1 MSKIKSSILS
11 ISVLLFMSQNIIAD
25 DLNWWR
31 EARFGLFIHWGLY
44 AVPAGSW
51 NGETDHAE
59 WIRTTAEIPIDVYD
73 KFRDKF
79 NPTEFNA
86 DEWVKMAKNAGMEYI
101 VITSKHHDGFCLFD
115 SEFTDF
121 DIMSTPFKRDIIKEL
136 ADAAH
141 KEGIKICW
149 YHSIMDWHHPD
160 YLPRRSWEEESRP
173 VDGTDFDRYVSYM
186 KNQLRELV
194 ENYGDIGVLWFDG
207 EWEDTWNHVRGK
219 DLYKYVK
226 SLQPTIIINNRV
238 DKGRSGMAGLTK
250 EGEYVGDFGTPEQ
263 EIPPT
268 GLPGI
273 DWETCMTMNDH
284 WGYNKNDNNWKSS
297 KDLIQKLVDI
307 ASKGGNF
314 LLNVGPTA
322 KGLFPQESI
331 ERLKDIGNWMKEN
344 SESIYGTS
352 ASSFEKLTWGRSTQ
366 RKIYGGTRLYLH
378 VFDWPED
385 GILSIPGITNKIKKA
400 YLLSDTDKEIKFKRN
415 GVDLTL
421 SVPQTAPNKI
431 NSVIVLDIDGS
442 PDIVY
447 APEIKSNQN
456 VFIDTLHVTLSSNSY
471 KSEIHFTL
479 DGSTPDI
486 NSPIYEKPILLTETS
501 FVKAAAFRDDT
512 RVSPY
517 TEKSFNRDY
526 NADRKVNGLKYEYY
540 EGNWE
545 NLPDFKNYNPI
556 KVGRTFQV
564 NLKTIPTKEEYFGVQ
579 LTGEISISESG
590 DYTFYLSSNDGS
602 NLYIDNK
609 LVIDND
615 GLHGTIEK
623 SGDIKLSVGR
633 HKVRLHYF
641 QAGGKAVLDLLLK
654 GPNIN
659 KMPIP
664 VSMLFPVEQ

>member
-1 MSKIKSSILS
+1 
-11 ISVLLFMSQNIIAD
+11 
-25 DLNWWR
+25 
-31 EARFGLFIHWGLY
+31 
-44 AVPAGSW
+44 
-51 NGETDHAE
+51 
-59 WIRTTAEIPIDVYD
+59 
-73 KFRDKF
+73 
-79 NPTEFNA
+79 
-86 DEWVKMAKNAGMEYI
+86 
-101 VITSKHHDGFCLFD
+101 
-115 SEFTDF
+115 
-121 DIMSTPFKRDIIKEL
+121 
-136 ADAAH
+136 
-141 KEGIKICW
+141 
-149 YHSIMDWHHPD
+149 
-160 YLPRRSWEEESRP
+160 
-173 VDGTDFDRYVSYM
+173 
-186 KNQLRELV
+186 
-194 ENYGDIGVLWFDG
+194 
-207 EWEDTWNHVRGK
+207 
-219 DLYKYVK
+219 
-226 SLQPTIIINNRV
+226 
-238 DKGRSGMAGLTK
+238 
-250 EGEYVGDFGTPEQ
+250 
-263 EIPPT
+263 
-268 GLPGI
+268 
-273 DWETCMTMNDH
+273 
-284 WGYNKNDNNWKSS
+284 
-297 KDLIQKLVDI
+297 
-307 ASKGGNF
+307 
-314 LLNVGPTA
+314 
-322 KGLFPQESI
+322 
-331 ERLKDIGNWMKEN
+331 MKEN

-378 VFDWPED
+378 VFDWTED

-556 KVGRTFQV
+556 KVGRTFLV
-564 NLKTIPTKEEYFGVQ
+564 NLNTIPTKEEYFGVQ